1 MDDLIPSDL
10 AVRFYPVR
18 HHDTNSGR
26 IQIARAPGPS
36 ITATRMF
43 TDNAALTQQLLGQ
56 LLVLQPS
63 TAVTTCLV
71 PELQQLVDAGAFPG
85 SNKRLYDDEDGVSQ
99 ELLDRGLV
107 QKCAPGQWQLTVAG
121 VQQLDQTLW
130 LEPTGK
136 VFTPRA
142 VKVDDLSQLE
152 CQLELERRGWQMNN
166 LEDNRQGAFAPFKGG
181 SKVWYTD
188 KSGAFFITYAR
199 CLLKWDELRA
209 DHVESIFHGQISAYY
224 QALLQC
230 SPDKRPSVV
239 PWKPA
244 TFYRDLMTGN
254 CEGAEPSRAVELID
268 DFSIE
273 REGKVQNSSGM
284 VGGGKVGVLPPPDSD
299 CAKDAQPAPS
309 RGQAQLPKAK
319 PAPKQAAPQICDV
332 R

>member
-1 MDDLIPSDL
+1 MDDLILSDL

-181 SKVWYTD
+181 SEVWYTD

-209 DHVESIFHGQISAYY
+209 DHVERMFHGQISAYY

-239 PWKPA
+239 PWKPSSMTFPSNVRVRCRSRPAWWVEGRWGFCPPLTA
-244 TFYRDLMTGN
+244 TVQRM
-254 CEGAEPSRAVELID
+254 PSQHLPEAKRSCQRRSLRQSRQRHGRRA
-268 DFSIE
+268 
-273 REGKVQNSSGM
+273 
-284 VGGGKVGVLPPPDSD
+284 PDEVIGT
-299 CAKDAQPAPS
+299 PN
-309 RGQAQLPKAK
+309 L
-319 PAPKQAAPQICDV
+319 
-332 R
+332 